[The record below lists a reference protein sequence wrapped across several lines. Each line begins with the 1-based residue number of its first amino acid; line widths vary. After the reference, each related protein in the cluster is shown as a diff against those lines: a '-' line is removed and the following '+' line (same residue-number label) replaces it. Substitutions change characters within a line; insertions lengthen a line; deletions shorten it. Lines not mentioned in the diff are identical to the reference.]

1 MKIIF
6 IIALLMILF
15 SCSSKKENSV
25 STEIEQKNENNFG
38 TISVNKYKTDI
49 GALSEVPSYLGGNGF
64 ETLADSLGFQTNTEY
79 EVAGSPNAVKG
90 GEINL
95 SFSEY
100 PSTFRPYGK
109 DSNIIL
115 IDNLCKLVYEPLLK
129 IDFKSH
135 KYIPSLATHWKIS
148 DDNSEFIF
156 RIDPNARWSDG
167 KRITSEDVL
176 ETWKLISNDDI
187 LAPYTSEQM
196 RKYEKPE
203 ILSPYLVKIKSKEN
217 LWRLFYEF
225 SSQLIL
231 PAHHIKKIDPKNY
244 LDKYQYKMMPGT
256 GPYIFSEN
264 ETIKGSQ
271 IVLKRRAN
279 YWAENYKRNTGM
291 NNFDKIRFYIIRD
304 NVLEK
309 EKLKK
314 GDLDLLD
321 IGTAQVWV
329 NEFMED
335 STFDALNRGLLQKK
349 KVFNQTPKGISGLA
363 FNMRKPPFDDI
374 RMRKA
379 FAMLWNREQLIE
391 KLFYNEY
398 IPLRSTF
405 PGSIYSNPENFRIDF
420 NPVMANR
427 LLDEAGWS
435 ERDLEGVRIKNGEK
449 LEIDF
454 AILQSEEK
462 IFTPYQ
468 DDLRRAG
475 IKLNLKISD
484 QNSIYK
490 MGDER
495 RFKMIYESWS
505 QGIFPNPESMQH
517 SKNALKDGT
526 ANTPGTSDPRVD
538 ELIEKYN
545 YETDPEKRIAY
556 LQEMDKILS
565 EIVHWSYSWYIPH
578 AARLVYWN
586 KFGKPDSYLP
596 RVGDWMSIIPIWWY
610 DKDLAKQLED
620 AKLNKKIYFD
630 KGSNYIDYYIAK

>member
-1 MKIIF
+1 
-6 IIALLMILF
+6 MILF